1 VLRLTLAFVDIM
13 LHRRG
18 PEDLPASTFLV
29 WTLLVVSLVVE
40 LGALYLI
47 GATGRDMAV
56 GVLVTFLDLW
66 FVWALLRVFN
76 REARFRQTMSAML
89 GTETILNVVSA
100 PLVRA
105 ANATAAAAVAA
116 STQPQ
121 ITLPVLLTMLILIW
135 QIDIAAFVF
144 ARAVERPYV
153 LCLVIVIAYFLLINA
168 LHSTLAPPRLA

>member
-1 VLRLTLAFVDIM
+1 
-13 LHRRG
+13 
-18 PEDLPASTFLV
+18 
-29 WTLLVVSLVVE
+29 
-40 LGALYLI
+40 
-47 GATGRDMAV
+47 
-56 GVLVTFLDLW
+56 
-66 FVWALLRVFN
+66 
-76 REARFRQTMSAML
+76 MSAML